1 MNYHFHVHKE
11 NNGFWAECCE
21 LSGCVAEADTLEEL
35 KEECKESL
43 NLYLEEPSDS
53 KVVFP
58 LPENEL
64 DSNKKILS
72 IAVEPE
78 IALAVLLRYYRSNS
92 RMTQKQ
98 VSEKLGMKNVYS
110 YQRLE
115 KKSNPTLN
123 IMKKIHI
130 VFPEIKFEYLFQ

>member
-58 LPENEL
+58 LPEDEL
-64 DSNKKILS
+64 DKNKKLLS

-123 IMKKIHI
+123 IMKKIHL

>member
-11 NNGFWAECCE
+11 NNGLWAECCE
-21 LSGCVAEADTLEEL
+21 LSGCVAEADTIEEL

-53 KVVFP
+53 KLVFP
-58 LPENEL
+58 LPINEL
-64 DSNKKILS
+64 DQNNKVLS

-78 IALAVLLRYYRSNS
+78 IALAVLLRYYRANS

-98 VSEKLGMKNVYS
+98 VSQKLGMKNVYS

-115 KKSNPTLN
+115 KKSNPTLH
-123 IMKKIHI
+123 IMKKIHS

>member
-21 LSGCVAEADTLEEL
+21 LSGCVAEADTLEVL

-53 KVVFP
+53 KIVFP

-64 DSNKKILS
+64 DKNKKLLS

-123 IMKKIHI
+123 IMKKIHV